1 MKLRSYLNKKFK
13 KYMAVVVVAGL
24 AGSGLIGCNVND
36 ATGGD
41 GKIKVVC
48 TIFPEY
54 DWVMNLIKGN
64 EEKYDVTLLI
74 DNGTDL
80 HSYQASAKDIM
91 TIENCDLFVY
101 VGGESDNWV
110 KDVLKEHQNPERTDI
125 NLMEVLGDK
134 VYCEEII
141 EGMQSEEEEADA
153 DNAGGSKSEDA
164 EKAENVE
171 EADFGTEDVSETE
184 DAKKAEGEEEADSDE
199 EETEYDEHVWLSLKN
214 AQIICSKLTEELKL
228 TDKTG
233 KHASEYDKALE
244 EYLEDVTELDRK
256 YSEAV
261 ADAKSDM
268 LLFGDRFPFRYMTED
283 YGLKYYAAFPGCSA
297 ETEASFETV
306 VFLAGVLDDNNI
318 SKICVTETSDQNIA
332 KTIIENSKNKN
343 AEIVVFDSMQSVTGD
358 DIKKGASYISY
369 MESNLKALK
378 EALS

>member
-1 MKLRSYLNKKFK
+1 MLKKIGIRKLAFVLAMVMCVCCTGCSSEGGAVSKD
-13 KYMAVVVVAGL
+13 KY
-24 AGSGLIGCNVND
+24 
-36 ATGGD
+36 
-41 GKIKVVC
+41 KIVC

-64 EEKYDVTLLI
+64 EEKYDVTLLV

-91 TIENCDLFVY
+91 TIENSDLFIY
-101 VGGESDNWV
+101 IGGESDNWV
-110 KDVLKEHQNPERTDI
+110 KDVLKEHANPKRVNL

-141 EGMQSEEEEADA
+141 EGMEEEAE
-153 DNAGGSKSEDA
+153 EDLNK
-164 EKAENVE
+164 EESNVE
-171 EADFGTEDVSETE
+171 KTSDKKEA
-184 DAKKAEGEEEADSDE
+184 EE
-199 EETEYDEHVWLSLKN
+199 EYDEHIWLSLNN
-214 AQIICSKLTEELKL
+214 AKVACSKISEELKKV
-228 TDKTG
+228 DKKG
-233 KHASEYDKALE
+233 DDIDKYDKSLE
-244 EYLEDVTELDRK
+244 KYLNNLTELDKK
-256 YSEAV
+256 YSDAV
-261 ADAKSDM
+261 TGGRTDI
-268 LLFGDRFPFRYMTED
+268 LLFGDRFPFRYLVED

-306 VFLAGVLDDNNI
+306 VFLAKAVDENNI
-318 SKICVTETSDQNIA
+318 LKICVTETSDQNIA